1 MFDIGFQELVI
12 IFVVALIVFGP
23 KRLPEIAKT
32 LGKGVGELKRAMDNV
47 RDQIHSEVK
56 DIKDPLDLKNEL
68 YGKPQNDTTYKNTND
83 NDSKKENQPK
93 EAKNT
98 SGDNKPS

>member
-12 IFVVALIVFGP
+12 IFIVALIVFGP
-23 KRLPEIAKT
+23 KKLPDIAKT

-47 RDQIHSEVK
+47 KEQIHSEVK

-68 YGKPQNDTTYKNTND
+68 YGTTQKDSSYDNTHQKDESKEEIKKEVKNTAGETKA
-83 NDSKKENQPK
+83 S
-93 EAKNT
+93 
-98 SGDNKPS
+98 